1 MSAVKLVFHSES
13 GQLVELDAEPLLSTL
28 VFYADPGTY
37 YGCGLR
43 FDPPTGGFDEDI
55 DDDYQ
60 DDFMDRAVPGSA
72 ARTALRDLLAAGL
85 PVDVLNEMEEVEDD
99 DAARE

>member
-1 MSAVKLVFHSES
+1 MSAKLVFDNEQ
-13 GQLVELDAEPLLSTL
+13 GERVEVDAAELLHTL

-37 YGCGLR
+37 FGAAIW

-60 DDFMDRAVPGSA
+60 DEYMDRPVPGSA
-72 ARTALRDLLAAGL
+72 ARTVLRDLLAAGL
-85 PVDVLNEMEEVEDD
+85 PEAILSPDEEPDD
-99 DAARE
+99 DE